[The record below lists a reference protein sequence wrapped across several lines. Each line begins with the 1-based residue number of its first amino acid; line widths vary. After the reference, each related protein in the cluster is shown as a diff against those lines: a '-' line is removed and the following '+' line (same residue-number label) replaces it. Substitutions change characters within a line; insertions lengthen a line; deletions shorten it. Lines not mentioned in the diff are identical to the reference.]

1 MFASSPIRYLARS
14 EEIFAQGRNFIGI
27 NLRVSGRID
36 VAAMSDAFDMLLR
49 VHPVLTG
56 HLEPTGDGR
65 HQIVADDYLHPGM
78 WLEKAGET
86 AGERMPDQSVALVNL
101 RVKVGEERSDITLY
115 THHSMGDGHHQFALV
130 EQLMGWYTDLCTGG
144 EIAPAKPDPV
154 PLSLEAVL
162 EARGVVQQQQSGL
175 ERLYPAMFAYE
186 LPPSRRNPA
195 GGKQLPVRVPT
206 VRCRLSRQET
216 QALREVCITNRVSL
230 NSVTAA
236 AILLAEWRLRGTPQ
250 IPIPYVYPVDLRY
263 FLSPPVGSMESTNP
277 LGMATYLAEIKPDT
291 DVLSLAREIAE
302 AFRSDLADGV
312 VQQSLLHYQ
321 LQYEGNPPGLPD
333 VVMATDGGEM
343 PPIRTPAGLTIE
355 EYSSEVL
362 FASSANVD
370 FYTCCTYDD
379 QLLVEYHTHAP
390 APAPQRCVEE
400 IHSVLAAA
408 PAQYRVATD

>member
-27 NLRVSGRID
+27 SLSVSGRID
-36 VAAMSDAFDMLLR
+36 VAAMSDAFDTLLR

-56 HLEPTGDGR
+56 HLEPAGDGR
-65 HQIVADDYLHPGM
+65 HQIVADDYLHPGI
-78 WLEKAGET
+78 WLEKDGGT
-86 AGERMPDQSVALVNL
+86 VVERMPDQSVALVNL
-101 RVKVGEERSDITLY
+101 RVKVGEQRSEITLY
-115 THHSMGDGHHQFALV
+115 THHAMGDGHHQFALL
-130 EQLMGWYTDLCTGG
+130 EQLMGWYTDLSTGG
-144 EIAPAKPDPV
+144 EAGPVKAEAV

-162 EARGVVQQQQSGL
+162 EERGVEKQQQSGL
-175 ERLYPAMFAYE
+175 ERLFPAMFAYE

-216 QALREVCITNRVSL
+216 RDLRDMCVANRVSL

-236 AILLAEWRLRGTPQ
+236 AILLAEWRLRGTPH
-250 IPIPYVYPVDLRY
+250 IPIPYIYPVDLRF
-263 FLSPPVGSMESTNP
+263 FLTPPVGAMESTNP
-277 LGMATYLAEIKPDT
+277 LGMATYLAEIKADT
-291 DVLSLAREIAE
+291 DIVSLARDIAE

-343 PPIRTPAGLTIE
+343 PPVRTPPGLTIE
-355 EYSSEVL
+355 EYRSEVL

-390 APAPQRCVEE
+390 APAPQRCVDE
-400 IHSVLAAA
+400 IRSLLASA
-408 PAQYRVATD
+408 PSQYQVVTD

>member
-1 MFASSPIRYLARS
+1 VFASSPIRHLARS

-27 NLRVSGRID
+27 NLSVSGRVD
-36 VAAMSDAFDMLLR
+36 VAALSDAFDTLLR

-56 HLEPTGDGR
+56 HLESTGDGR
-65 HQIVADDYLHPGM
+65 HQIVADDYLHPGI
-78 WLEKAGET
+78 WLEKQGDVAP
-86 AGERMPDQSVALVNL
+86 ERMPDQSVALVNL
-101 RVKVGEERSDITLY
+101 RVKLGDERSDITLY
-115 THHSMGDGHHQFALV
+115 THHAMGDGHHQFALL
-130 EQLMGWYTDLCTGG
+130 EQLMGWYTDLCSGG
-144 EIAPAKPDPV
+144 DIGSVKAEAV
-154 PLSLEAVL
+154 PQSLEAVL
-162 EARGVVQQQQSGL
+162 EARGVGKQQQSGL
-175 ERLYPAMFAYE
+175 ERLFPAMFAYE

-206 VRCRLSRQET
+206 ARCRLTRQET
-216 QALREVCITNRVSL
+216 QELRDVCVANRVSL

-236 AILLAEWRLRGTPQ
+236 AILLAEWRLRGTPH
-250 IPIPYVYPVDLRY
+250 IPIPYIYPVDLRY
-263 FLSPPVGSMESTNP
+263 FLTPPVGSTESTNP
-277 LGMATYLAEIKPDT
+277 LGMATYLAEIKADT

-302 AFRSDLADGV
+302 AFRADLADGV

-343 PPIRTPAGLTIE
+343 PPIRTPDGLTIE

-390 APAPQRCVEE
+390 APAPQRCVDE

-408 PAQYRVATD
+408 PSQYRVVTD

>member
-36 VAAMSDAFDMLLR
+36 VAALSEAFDTLLR

-56 HLEPTGDGR
+56 HLEPAGDGR
-65 HQIVADDYLHPGM
+65 HQIVADEYLHQGM
-78 WLEKAGET
+78 WLDKEGQT
-86 AGERMPDQSVALVNL
+86 VVERMPDQSVALVNL
-101 RVKVGEERSDITLY
+101 RAKLGDERSDITLY
-115 THHSMGDGHHQFALV
+115 THHAMGDGHHQFALL
-130 EQLMGWYTDLCTGG
+130 EQLMGWYTDLCTSG
-144 EIAPAKPDPV
+144 EIAPVNVDPV

-162 EARGVVQQQQSGL
+162 EERGVIQQQQSGL

-186 LPPSRRNPA
+186 LPPSKRNPA

-206 VRCRLSRQET
+206 ARCRLSRRET
-216 QALREVCITNRVSL
+216 QELREMCTENRVSL

-236 AILLAEWRLRGTPQ
+236 AILLAEWRLRGTPH

-263 FLSPPVGSMESTNP
+263 FLTPPVGSMESTNP
-277 LGMATYLAEIKPDT
+277 LGMATYLAEIKADT
-291 DVLSLAREIAE
+291 DVLSLAREITE

-400 IHSVLAAA
+400 IHSVLVAA
-408 PAQYRVATD
+408 PSQYRVVTD

>member
-1 MFASSPIRYLARS
+1 VFASAPIRYLARS

-36 VAAMSDAFDMLLR
+36 VAALSEAFDTLLR

-56 HLEPTGDGR
+56 HLEPAGDGR
-65 HQIVADDYLHPGM
+65 HQIVADEYLHQGM
-78 WLEKAGET
+78 WLDKEGQT
-86 AGERMPDQSVALVNL
+86 VVERMPDQSVALVNL
-101 RVKVGEERSDITLY
+101 RAKLGDERSDITLY
-115 THHSMGDGHHQFALV
+115 THHAMGDGHHQFALL
-130 EQLMGWYTDLCTGG
+130 EQLMGWYTDLCTSG
-144 EIAPAKPDPV
+144 EIAPVNVDPV

-162 EARGVVQQQQSGL
+162 EERGVIQQQQSGL

-186 LPPSRRNPA
+186 LPPSKRNPA

-206 VRCRLSRQET
+206 ARCRLSRRET
-216 QALREVCITNRVSL
+216 QELREMCTENRVSL

-236 AILLAEWRLRGTPQ
+236 AILLAEWRLRGTPH

-263 FLSPPVGSMESTNP
+263 FLTPPVGSMESTNP
-277 LGMATYLAEIKPDT
+277 LGMATYLAEIKADT
-291 DVLSLAREIAE
+291 DVLSLAREITE

-400 IHSVLAAA
+400 IHSVLVAA
-408 PAQYRVATD
+408 PSQYRVVTD